1 MHSLVVRLE
10 PAYAYAVIELKR
22 LSMWLL
28 VLGLFLFLGIHG
40 LRIGGDGVRD
50 RLLGYLGPAYFKMLY
65 SLVSALGLTM
75 LICGFGVARD
85 APIPLWTP
93 PPAMKHVAYFL
104 TLVAMVLMVAAYVP
118 RNAIKA
124 KLHHP
129 MVLSVKTWALAH
141 VLSNGNLAHLVL
153 FGSILLWSV
162 LLFKASRVRD
172 KRNQVIYAS
181 GSWSS
186 TVLTLEIGIA
196 LWLVLVAWAHGW
208 LIGVQVLP

>member
-1 MHSLVVRLE
+1 M
-10 PAYAYAVIELKR
+10 
-22 LSMWLL
+22 
-28 VLGLFLFLGIHG
+28 
-40 LRIGGDGVRD
+40 
-50 RLLGYLGPAYFKMLY
+50 
-65 SLVSALGLTM
+65 
-75 LICGFGVARD
+75 ARD
-85 APIPLWTP
+85 APVPLWTP

-141 VLSNGNLAHLVL
+141 VLSNGNLAHLIL

-162 LLFKASRVRD
+162 LLFKASRARD
-172 KRNQVIYAS
+172 KRNQVVYAS
-181 GSWSS
+181 GNWSS

-208 LIGVQVLP
+208 LIGVQVMP

>member
-28 VLGLFLFLGIHG
+28 VLGLFLFLGTHG
-40 LRIGGDGVRD
+40 LRIGGDGMRD
-50 RLLGYLGPAYFKMLY
+50 RLLGYLGPAYFRMLY
-65 SLVSALGLTM
+65 SLVSALAFAM
-75 LICGFGVARD
+75 LIYGFGMARD
-85 APIPLWTP
+85 APVPLWTP

-141 VLSNGNLAHLVL
+141 VLSNGNLAHLIL

-162 LLFKASRVRD
+162 LLFKASRARD
-172 KRNQVIYAS
+172 KRNQVVYAS
-181 GSWSS
+181 GNWSS

-208 LIGVQVLP
+208 LIGVQVMP